1 MMRAWDVKGPQRD
14 GGHGNY
20 PDDFV
25 HEFRLFHKELKEF
38 FNASS
43 LEERL
48 DRLRPQLPTVQ
59 GVRTHPNTR
68 RVPGSGLGLG
78 LGFPWVGV
86 RVRVSMG

>member
-59 GVRTHPNTR
+59 GVRTHPNTSTACTCP
-68 RVPGSGLGLG
+68 RVRA
-78 LGFPWVGV
+78 GV